1 MTQDSPQVSRNF
13 PVPLQV
19 CRFSPYSRAKHARG
33 SKRLRRVT
41 IRGGIDQAWRGI
53 VRKLPAGLF
62 SLALAAT
69 AGLGWATASNAATPP
84 REMGAAPIASE
95 APPAPDELSSPQ
107 EDKRRDLRQEAL

>member
-1 MTQDSPQVSRNF
+1 MTQDSPHLSRIF
-13 PVPLQV
+13 RVPLQV

-33 SKRLRRVT
+33 ADEHAASPHAV
-41 IRGGIDQAWRGI
+41 GIYQAWRGI

-84 REMGAAPIASE
+84 REGAPPIASE
-95 APPAPDELSSPQ
+95 AAPAPDELSSPQ
-107 EDKRRDLRQEAL
+107 EDKRRE